1 MGEPNRRDDQLTTA
15 DIANR
20 AANREDDRSTTPRE
34 EAERRRPEKPKL
46 VRHETSA
53 ELPDT
58 TNIASTTTR
67 PGTTNAPDTNTTVAG
82 RQDASGATPLFSES
96 ERGDLQSRWSN
107 IQADFVDEPRRA
119 VEQADQLVATAMQ
132 KLADGF
138 ANERASL
145 EKQWDSGENVSTEDL
160 RIALQRYRV
169 FFGRLLNAA

>member
-1 MGEPNRRDDQLTTA
+1 MGEPNRREDQLTTA

-20 AANREDDRSTTPRE
+20 TANRDEDRAITPRE
-34 EAERRRPEKPKL
+34 DYEGRRTERPRL
-46 VRHETSA
+46 VRNEASA
-53 ELPDT
+53 EQ
-58 TNIASTTTR
+58 
-67 PGTTNAPDTNTTVAG
+67 TNAANVAG
-82 RQDASGATPLFSES
+82 ATSNVTGTQDAGNATRLLSES
-96 ERGDLQSRWSN
+96 EIVDLHARWSN
-107 IQADFVDEPRRA
+107 IQAEFVDEPRRS

-145 EKQWDSGENVSTEDL
+145 ERQWDSGENVSTEDL

>member
-1 MGEPNRRDDQLTTA
+1 MGEPNTRDDQLTTA

-20 AANREDDRSTTPRE
+20 AANREDDRATTPRE
-34 EAERRRPEKPKL
+34 DAERRRTERPKL
-46 VRHETSA
+46 VRNETSA
-53 ELPDT
+53 ARTGTTNIPGTTNQPDT
-58 TNIASTTTR
+58 TNV
-67 PGTTNAPDTNTTVAG
+67 PGTNTTVAG

-107 IQADFVDEPRRA
+107 IQADFVDEPRRP

-138 ANERASL
+138 ANERDSL

-160 RIALQRYRV
+160 RVALQRYRV
-169 FFGRLLNAA
+169 FFGRLLNPA